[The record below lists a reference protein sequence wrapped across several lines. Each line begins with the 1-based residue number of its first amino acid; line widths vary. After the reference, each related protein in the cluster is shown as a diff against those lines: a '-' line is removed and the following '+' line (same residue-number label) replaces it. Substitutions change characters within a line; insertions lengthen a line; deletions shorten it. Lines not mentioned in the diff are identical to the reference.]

1 MITLTLH
8 VIVPHMM
15 LYFSDLKCLILKRFK
30 RNKREDS
37 DIGPFIFF
45 D

>member
-15 LYFSDLKCLILKRFK
+15 LYFSDLSALIFKCPTI
-30 RNKREDS
+30 NKREY
-37 DIGPFIFF
+37 DILMFIIL